1 MALRQCQRIKLYK
14 ALTLTHSRLMKIVLN
29 HNTLN
34 NWRIAVLSYLDP
46 DIAKSPNSE
55 LNRQHCFLSH
65 SVALILPSFTE
76 VIPEMKSSGMKQVTD
91 PLYWYSNDNWRLR
104 AGKKQICYRSA
115 SKSRRAAL
123 MLPTCILHWI
133 YCLFLLWPS
142 FSTGVFMIWDG
153 HHSKEMFQ
161 RDVLCYSR
169 ATSEGQDQ
177 FYIDIMSRR
186 RCFGLC
192 LGFDCFIWS

>member
-1 MALRQCQRIKLYK
+1 MQFYHIMTHIAL
-14 ALTLTHSRLMKIVLN
+14 
-29 HNTLN
+29 
-34 NWRIAVLSYLDP
+34 
-46 DIAKSPNSE
+46 NSE
-55 LNRQHCFLSH
+55 PDRHHCFLSH
-65 SVALILPSFTE
+65 SVALIPPGFTA
-76 VIPEMKSSGMKQVTD
+76 VTPEMKSSGMKQVSD
-91 PLYWYSNDNWRLR
+91 PVYWYSNDNWMLR

-142 FSTGVFMIWDG
+142 FPSGVFMIWDG

-169 ATSEGQDQ
+169 ATGEGQDQ
-177 FYIDIMSRR
+177 FYIDVTTVSCRWR
-186 RCFGLC
+186 FGLG
-192 LGFDCFIWS
+192 LGFDRFCWRDLLSWVVLIASVACYHRKQC